1 MKSLSLLV
9 VWSVPLW
16 FVGGFASSASAQ
28 PAGWRCDPAQYGDD
42 VCDCGC
48 GIPDS
53 DCADGRFV
61 VCDRNGCTRGQVPWE
76 HEPSSCMSSACGDG
90 WKDEARG
97 EQCDDGE
104 GLAGGGC
111 NRDCSAVNEGWICGE
126 RADQCER
133 GVAVMDAGA
142 PDAGGADSGVGAP
155 DSGAPDAGT
164 PDAGAPDAG
173 ADASVMITDSSG
185 CSAAHSGSGGLPL
198 AGFALAL
205 FAARRRR
212 SLARA

>member
-1 MKSLSLLV
+1 MV
-9 VWSVPLW
+9 VWSVPFW
-16 FVGGFASSASAQ
+16 VVSGFALSASAQ
-28 PAGWRCDPAQYGDD
+28 PAGWRCDAAQYGDEI
-42 VCDCGC
+42 CDCGC
-48 GIPDS
+48 GIADS

-61 VCDRNGCTRGQVPWE
+61 VCERNGCTGGQVPWE
-76 HEPSSCMSSACGDG
+76 HQPSSCMSSACGDG

-133 GVAVMDAGA
+133 GMAAMDAGA
-142 PDAGGADSGVGAP
+142 PDAGNPDSGVTEM
-155 DSGAPDAGT
+155 DAGA

-173 ADASVMITDSSG
+173 AGLDAGAPSVMIADSSG
-185 CSAAHSGSGGLPL
+185 CSASHSSTGGVPL
-198 AGFALAL
+198 AGLALAL

-212 SLARA
+212 SRA